1 MAVSTETFTFEDLQ
15 RIDKAIAQGVL
26 SVTFADGRKVE
37 FSTFQELVSRRNF
50 IARMLGLEGG
60 RQRLLAEYRKGVAP

>member
-26 SVTFADGRKVE
+26 SVGFADGRRVE
-37 FSTFQELVSRRNF
+37 FSTFQELVNRRNF

-60 RQRLLAEYRKGVAP
+60 RQRLLAEYRKGVTP